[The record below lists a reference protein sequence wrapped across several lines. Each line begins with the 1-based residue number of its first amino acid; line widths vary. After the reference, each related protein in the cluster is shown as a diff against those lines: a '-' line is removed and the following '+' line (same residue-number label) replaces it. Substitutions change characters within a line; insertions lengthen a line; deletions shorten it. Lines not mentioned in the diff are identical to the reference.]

1 MWQILSLRSTRRD
14 AQLRKHGPMERC
26 VVGRL
31 SEFAPGSRK
40 IATVGGRA
48 IGVFNI
54 REQFYALR
62 NRCPHQGAP
71 LCLERVKGTTLS
83 SKPYEYVYGRN
94 QEIIQCP
101 WHGWE
106 FEIATGRTYFNPHR
120 AGCRLERTAPPDA
133 MGTQPTERV
142 RLGTRTIHLAT
153 AGRTRTPFASARGV
167 QVEPRR
173 ANP

>member
-1 MWQILSLRSTRRD
+1 
-14 AQLRKHGPMERC
+14 MERC

-40 IATVGGRA
+40 IVTVGGRS

-54 REQFYALR
+54 RGQFYALR

-71 LCLERVKGTTLS
+71 LCLGRVKGTTLS
-83 SKPYEYVYGRN
+83 SKPYEYVYGRD

-120 AGCRLERTAPPDA
+120 MRVKTYEVTVESAATEDVTLETFEV
-133 MGTQPTERV
+133 TIEREFV
-142 RLGTRTIHLAT
+142 ILHA
-153 AGRTRTPFASARGV
+153 
-167 QVEPRR
+167 
-173 ANP
+173 

>member
-1 MWQILSLRSTRRD
+1 MWQILSSRSTRRG

-26 VVGRL
+26 VIGRI

-40 IATVGGRA
+40 IVTVGGRS

-54 REQFYALR
+54 RGQFYALR

-71 LCLERVKGTTLS
+71 LCLGRVKGTTLS
-83 SKPYEYVYGRN
+83 SKPYEYVYGRD

-106 FEIATGRTYFNPHR
+106 FEIETGRTYFNPHR
-120 AGCRLERTAPPDA
+120 MRVKTYDVTVESAAEHDVTLETFEV
-133 MGTQPTERV
+133 TTEGELV
-142 RLGTRTIHLAT
+142 VLHA
-153 AGRTRTPFASARGV
+153 
-167 QVEPRR
+167 
-173 ANP
+173 

>member
-14 AQLRKHGPMERC
+14 ARLRKHGPMERC

-40 IATVGGRA
+40 IVTVGGRS

-54 REQFYALR
+54 RGQFYALR

-71 LCLERVKGTTLS
+71 LCLGRVKGTTLS
-83 SKPYEYVYGRN
+83 SKPYEYVYGRD

-120 AGCRLERTAPPDA
+120 MRVKTYEVTVESEGAEDVTLETFEV
-133 MGTQPTERV
+133 TTEGEFV
-142 RLGTRTIHLAT
+142 ILHA
-153 AGRTRTPFASARGV
+153 
-167 QVEPRR
+167 
-173 ANP
+173 